1 MRLTAPQRSGAERSE
16 PKAAMAACKHAFVGV
31 GVLSGFSNLLM
42 LTGPLYM
49 LEVYDRVLP
58 SRSIPTLVA
67 LSLLAVLLFSFQA
80 AIDIIRSRL
89 LVRIGASL
97 DYKLRDRVFRSIAQM
112 PLRTPSAGSQPLRD
126 LDNVR
131 SFLSGSGP
139 IAFFD
144 LPWIPLYIAI
154 CFLFHIWIGMTALV
168 GATILVVLAV
178 MTETLTRKPIAAT
191 AESGDRRMRL
201 VDATRRNAEVL
212 TAMGMVKNLEQ
223 RWSKT
228 NQTYLTSHARAS
240 DVAGELGAVIRVLR
254 ILLQSALLG
263 VGGYLVILQEATAG
277 IIIAGSILA
286 GRALAP
292 VDLAVANWRSFV
304 AARQSWARLE
314 NSLRSLRLHLNRE
327 MTLKLPAPRKLL
339 TVERISGGHPGYQ
352 TPFVQNIEFDAKAGA
367 GIGVI
372 GPSASGKSS
381 LARMLV
387 GIWPTTSGAV
397 RLDGAELSQWDPD
410 QLGRHIGY
418 LPQNVE
424 LLEGTVAENISR
436 FNAARDDNLVIA
448 AAKAAG
454 VHELIVR
461 LPEGYQTQVGENGS
475 LLSAGQRQR
484 IALARA
490 LYGDPFL
497 VVLDEPDSS
506 LDAEGDAAL
515 TQAILGIRSRGGIV
529 IVIAHRPSV
538 LVGVDQVLVMA
549 QGRQRMFGPKDEV
562 LTKVLRRDSAPT
574 PLRVA

>member
-139 IAFFD
+139 VAFFD

-314 NSLRSLRLHLNRE
+314 NSLRSLRLHPNRE

-538 LVGVDQVLVMA
+538 LAGVDQVLVMA